1 MKGVTKFFT
10 TTIITLVTLFMILF
24 VNDVYAQNSVSGTV
38 RFIDNNEPLSSGTV
52 QAYDLACNLIASTS
66 INTDGTY
73 EFASLPPISTDIL
86 AFPDLGPENEDS
98 FVPTIHPDK
107 TDWQYAVP
115 VNPSSPLSGIDIYV
129 ERILGGDNPFVT
141 SISGTITLNNNPVE
155 NAIIYAKRDNQFF
168 GFGITND
175 RGEYEINSLLQG
187 DYILVIHRI
196 GASSTT
202 KSINLTINRL
212 TNINFNLEEAPFIS
226 NNTAPKEFELSQNY
240 PNPFN
245 PATIINYSVPVQG
258 KVKLSVYNSMGQLV
272 DELVNEVQA
281 SGSYSVSFNG
291 SSLSSGVYLYRIESG
306 SFTETKKMILIK

>member
-73 EFASLPPISTDIL
+73 EFASLPPISTDII
-86 AFPDLGPENEDS
+86 AFPDVSPDDED

-107 TDWQYAVP
+107 TDWQNAVP
-115 VNPSSPLSGIDIYV
+115 INPSSPLSDIDIYV
-129 ERILGGDNPFVT
+129 ERIIGGDYPFT
-141 SISGTITLNNNPVE
+141 ASINGTITLNNKPIKD
-155 NAIIYAKRDNQFF
+155 AIIYAKRDNQFF
-168 GFGITND
+168 GYGITND
-175 RGEYEINSLLQG
+175 RGEYEINSLPQG

-196 GASSTT
+196 GASSATRT
-202 KSINLTINRL
+202 INLTINRL
-212 TNINFNLEEAPFIS
+212 TNINFNLEEAPFGFK
-226 NNTAPKEFELSQNY
+226 NTAPKEFELSQNY

-245 PATIINYSVPVQG
+245 PATKINYSVLVQG

-272 DELVNEVQA
+272 DVLVNEVQA

>member
-1 MKGVTKFFT
+1 
-10 TTIITLVTLFMILF
+10 
-24 VNDVYAQNSVSGTV
+24 
-38 RFIDNNEPLSSGTV
+38 
-52 QAYDLACNLIASTS
+52 
-66 INTDGTY
+66 
-73 EFASLPPISTDIL
+73 
-86 AFPDLGPENEDS
+86 
-98 FVPTIHPDK
+98 
-107 TDWQYAVP
+107 
-115 VNPSSPLSGIDIYV
+115 
-129 ERILGGDNPFVT
+129 
-141 SISGTITLNNNPVE
+141 
-155 NAIIYAKRDNQFF
+155 
-168 GFGITND
+168 
-175 RGEYEINSLLQG
+175 
-187 DYILVIHRI
+187 
-196 GASSTT
+196 
-202 KSINLTINRL
+202 L